1 MNGYQLDHLDELEVE
16 SMFVLREVAA
26 EFERPA
32 ILFSNGKNSIVMAHL
47 AAKAFAPARIPMP
60 LVHIDT
66 ADNFTTAL
74 NFRNCSEKSMNKE
87 FIMH

>member
-1 MNGYQLDHLDELEVE
+1 MNGYQLDHLDELEAE
-16 SMFVLREVAA
+16 SMFALREVLAQ
-26 EFERPA
+26 FERRA
-32 ILFSNGKNSIVMAHL
+32 ILSSNEKGSMSWRIGLRKPS
-47 AAKAFAPARIPMP
+47 PARIPMP